1 MTKAERKYLLE
12 LYIAWTKRNNNIP
25 KRRLEEKMR
34 EIVGD
39 EVGDVISYVKNAVH
53 SQNQLAFIKFC
64 DENKIKVVYS
74 DKIPAIRKTD
84 STTYE
89 FGKVVVR
96 GVSYSLSEFG
106 CNLINDTN
114 HILAL

>member
-1 MTKAERKYLLE
+1 MTNAERKYLLE
-12 LYIAWTKRNNNIP
+12 LYIAWTKRNTTIP

-39 EVGDVISYVKNAVH
+39 EVGDVISFVKNAVH
-53 SQNQLAFIKFC
+53 SKNQLAFINFC
-64 DENKIKVVYS
+64 EENKIKVVYPNNT
-74 DKIPAIRKTD
+74 PAIRKTD
-84 STTYE
+84 STDYE
-89 FGKVVVR
+89 FGEVVVR

-106 CNLINDTN
+106 FNLINDTN